1 MQNLKNLSGTIE
13 DDRES
18 ELVEKEVQSSLR
30 EVDLVF
36 SGHAHRN
43 IEFRIDKEWVDRDN
57 KHEIRI
63 YSDLYSQL
71 LSGNNPDE
79 WWNGYRPVIVQ
90 TASCGPDGTVD
101 RKPPYFR
108 KVTIDGDGWIKDF
121 RVRNIGGVVEF

>member
-1 MQNLKNLSGTIE
+1 
-13 DDRES
+13 
-18 ELVEKEVQSSLR
+18 LVEKEVQSSLR

-79 WWNGYRPVIVQ
+79 
-90 TASCGPDGTVD
+90 
-101 RKPPYFR
+101 
-108 KVTIDGDGWIKDF
+108 
-121 RVRNIGGVVEF
+121 